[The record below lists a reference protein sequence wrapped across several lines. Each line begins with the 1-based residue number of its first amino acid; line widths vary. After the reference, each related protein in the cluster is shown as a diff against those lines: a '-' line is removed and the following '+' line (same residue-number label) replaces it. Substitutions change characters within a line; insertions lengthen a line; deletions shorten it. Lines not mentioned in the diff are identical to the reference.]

1 MEEIAI
7 MKQNKD
13 IKKITDYIQDSDKS
27 SNLDLKN
34 KKLIFFKEWV
44 MPIIC
49 AIGIVFLLNKFI
61 FINVNLPPSGSMIPT
76 LNNNDRLIATR
87 IWNEDDIKR
96 GDVLVF
102 NSKELDNKM
111 LIKRVIGL
119 PGDHIEINNG
129 VVKVNGTE
137 LKEDYVKNN
146 ESYDGIFDVPD
157 NKIFFLGDNRSGSYD
172 SRYWKNPYIDKSDIE
187 GKAQFRYYPIRDFK
201 LIK

>member
-1 MEEIAI
+1 MEEIGI
-7 MKQNKD
+7 VEQNKD
-13 IKKITDYIQDSDKS
+13 IKKRKDHIQDSDET
-27 SNLDLKN
+27 SNLNSEN
-34 KKLIFFKEWV
+34 KKLSFFKEWV

-49 AIGIVFLLNKFI
+49 AIGIVVLLNKFI
-61 FINVNLPPSGSMIPT
+61 FINVSLPPSGSMIPT
-76 LNNNDRLIATR
+76 LNDNDRLIATR

-96 GDVLVF
+96 GDILVF

-146 ESYDGIFDVPD
+146 KSYDGIFDVPD

-172 SRYWKNPYIDKSDIE
+172 SRYWENPYIDKSDIE